1 LTSKVL
7 RLEEVSEQWRERC
20 QLLEEKL
27 TKAASYIRELS
38 IENENLVKDN
48 EDITEKL
55 SARFDTK
62 IQETSSEAFI
72 QQLETLIQNNGLLEN
87 VSSTK
92 DVKMKPVLQ
101 KLSMI
106 LTERAQLLSG
116 NICKLLLYQFLAV

>member
-87 VSSTK
+87 VSTIK
-92 DVKMKPVLQ
+92 DVKMMPVLQ

-106 LTERAQLLSG
+106 LTERNQLLSG
-116 NICKLLLYQFLAV
+116 NIFKLLLYQFLAV

>member
-1 LTSKVL
+1 MTSKVL